1 MAKIPPKRNNPNRNN
16 PPQPEVPSDLV
27 FDPLNP
33 IVLHTCTNTVD
44 EHSPNCDGLC
54 EKYTMTKLDI
64 DITNEMRAWARAGMN
79 TNGISVDVFEMD
91 MTVSAAF
98 ELMFEK
104 GILDRNEWMQK
115 KRELTLEK
123 LREIRKNVEPQIRRQ
138 RITAV
143 GMPKLLGPN
152 GEIIH

>member
-1 MAKIPPKRNNPNRNN
+1 MAKIPPTRNNPPN

-33 IVLHTCTNTVD
+33 IVLNTCSNTED
-44 EHSPNCDGLC
+44 QHSPACDGNC
-54 EKYTMTKLDI
+54 KKYTMTKLDVE
-64 DITNEMRAWARAGMN
+64 ITNEMRAWARAGMA
-79 TNGISVDVFEMD
+79 TDGIQVDAFEMD

-104 GILDRNEWMQK
+104 GILDREEWVQK
-115 KRELTLEK
+115 KRELTLAK
-123 LREIRKNVEPQIRRQ
+123 LREIRANVEPQIRRQ
-138 RITAV
+138 RIAAV